1 MPQLIHRT
9 KRGFFNHM
17 SIEYGRTVFGAPL
30 FYFPAHKVTET
41 TGLILAGTHGDE
53 TASIALLSAALRSL
67 PHHALRHHVILSMNP
82 DGNQLGTRSNGRG
95 VDLNRSFPT
104 QNWSDAGTV
113 YRWNQQANER
123 DVKLSTGQADKLEPE
138 TCALIALIDE
148 LTPNFAVSF
157 HEPLACVDSADLS
170 PLAEQLSAWFSLPL
184 VANVGYSTPGS
195 FGTWCDERQLLNVT
209 MELPPV
215 SVDEVTERYLDA
227 TLKLLTME

>member
-1 MPQLIHRT
+1 MRQLIHRT
-9 KRGFFNHM
+9 ERGFFNDM
-17 SIEYGRTVFGAPL
+17 PTQYGQSAFGAPL
-30 FYFPAHKVTET
+30 LYFSAGKVTES

-67 PHHALRHHVILSMNP
+67 PKKELRHHVILSVNP

-113 YRWNQQANER
+113 YRWNQHANER
-123 DVKLSTGQADKLEPE
+123 DVKLLTGETGKLEPE
-138 TCALIALIDE
+138 TRALIELIDE
-148 LTPNFAVSF
+148 LNPNFVVSF
-157 HEPLACVDSADLS
+157 HEPLACVDSADHS
-170 PLAEQLSAWFSLPL
+170 PLGQQLSAWFSLPL
-184 VANVGYSTPGS
+184 VDNVGYSTPGS

-209 MELPPV
+209 MELPLI